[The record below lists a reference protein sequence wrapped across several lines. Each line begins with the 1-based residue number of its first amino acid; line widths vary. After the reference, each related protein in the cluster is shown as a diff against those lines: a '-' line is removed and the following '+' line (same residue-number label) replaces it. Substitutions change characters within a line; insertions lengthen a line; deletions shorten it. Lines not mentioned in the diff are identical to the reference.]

1 MLFERFM
8 KDYTELFKEVLM
20 IMMSIKEV
28 YNVIDILCLNP
39 RSSPDNICLTYSFSC
54 HVFQVIFEDRFC
66 DKIDG
71 VELFKFYCND
81 LTVNSYLLTMV
92 VLDMYW

>member
-8 KDYTELFKEVLM
+8 KGYMELFKEALM

-54 HVFQVIFEDRFC
+54 HVFQVIYEDRFC
-66 DKIDG
+66 DQIDG
-71 VELFKFYCND
+71 VELFKFFCND
-81 LTVNSYLLTMV
+81 LTVNSYLLCYGCF
-92 VLDMYW
+92 DM